1 MKILIC
7 TEYFPYTLDCDFR
20 GGVEAR
26 TYFAAKELA
35 KENQVTIIAAKEQGQ
50 VQVDFPGMKVLR
62 VGPDRLFTQGGE
74 LLKRYQFIRAA
85 VKTGKSLDVDVVE
98 GTNFLAYRAAMKIAE
113 KKKIPAVCTY
123 HDVWVGQWRDNLGLL
138 PGIIGE
144 FAERKI
150 LKYPWNK
157 IIAVSTIT
165 RSKLLDQGVYEKTIS
180 VVPNGFDFENLPQ
193 TQEKFEVP
201 TIIYVGRLVKYKRV
215 GDIIEA
221 MAKLKK
227 SLPKVRLIIIGT
239 GPKKCQI
246 EKQINDL
253 GLQGYV
259 QFRGFVEKYQEVLSL
274 IARSQV
280 LCLPS
285 TVEGFGLVTIEAMA
299 VGTPYVSSE
308 IPPTVE
314 VTQNGIGG
322 ILYPPGN
329 ISELTQALLSIMT
342 DKKYSQQLGEAGKN
356 FVEQRYNW
364 HKIGEQLR
372 RVYREIK

>member
-1 MKILIC
+1 MKILIY
-7 TEYFPYTLDCDFR
+7 TEYFPFTLDCDFR

-35 KENQVTIIAAKEQGQ
+35 KENQVTVIAAREKGQ
-50 VQVDFPGMKVLR
+50 TQTDIPGIKVLR
-62 VGPDRLFTQGGE
+62 AGPERSFTQGGE
-74 LLKRYQFIRAA
+74 LFKRYRFIRDA
-85 VKTGKSLDVDVVE
+85 VKMGMEVDCQVVE
-98 GTNFLAYRAAMKIAE
+98 GTNFLTYRAAMKLAK

-123 HDVWVGQWRDNLGLL
+123 HDVWIGQWRDNLGLL
-138 PGIIGE
+138 PGAIGE
-144 FAERKI
+144 YAERKI

-165 RSKLLDQGVYEKTIS
+165 RSKLIQQNVAERAIS
-180 VVPNGFDFENLPQ
+180 VVPNGFDFKKTPQ
-193 TQEKFEVP
+193 SEKKFDDP

-215 GDIIEA
+215 GDIINALAE
-221 MAKLKK
+221 LKK
-227 SLPKVRLIIIGT
+227 TIAKVNLIIIGT
-239 GPKKCQI
+239 GPERNYLENKIRK
-246 EKQINDL
+246 L
-253 GLQGYV
+253 GLQDCV
-259 QFRGFVEKYQEVLSL
+259 KFRGFVERYQEVLSL
-274 IARSQV
+274 ISRSQV

-299 VGTPYVSSE
+299 VSTPYVSSE

-329 ISELTQALLSIMT
+329 ISELTDALQSVLT
-342 DKKYSQQLGEAGKN
+342 DKNYAQQLGEAGRQ
-356 FVEQRYNW
+356 FVEQKYNW

-372 RVYREIK
+372 QVYRDIR